1 MKTKIIALLNLPLVE
16 LAFRLAYDN
25 AQTVER
31 VILVVSLALSV
42 ATVLAV
48 VVARRR

>member
-25 AQTVER
+25 AGATEKA
-31 VILVVSLALSV
+31 ILVVSLVMSV
-42 ATVLAV
+42 ATILAV
-48 VVARRR
+48 VAHRR